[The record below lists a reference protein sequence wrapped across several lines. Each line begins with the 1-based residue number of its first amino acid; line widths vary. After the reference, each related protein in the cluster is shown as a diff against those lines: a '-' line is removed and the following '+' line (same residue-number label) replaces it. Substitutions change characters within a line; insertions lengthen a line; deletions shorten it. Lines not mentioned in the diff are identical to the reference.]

1 MIDILFEL
9 LLKVALNGTQISVNT
24 WLLRQRFVGAFL
36 HDVSSLE
43 HENFVCM
50 HDGG

>member
-1 MIDILFEL
+1 MIDIMFKL

-24 WLLRQRFVGAFL
+24 WLLRQRFMGAFL

-43 HENFVCM
+43 HEDFVSM

>member
-43 HENFVCM
+43 HEDFVSM